1 MLSQLLRHPASTAKA
16 CDQIPRVGRW
26 RWFAVLEEAEMGGET
41 RRNRRAKVKDHGSH
55 MQHQSLHE
63 LHREV
68 STEELTL
75 SAHLR

>member
-16 CDQIPRVGRW
+16 CDKIPRAGRW
-26 RWFAVLEEAEMGGET
+26 RWLAVLEEAKMGGET
-41 RRNRRAKVKDHGSH
+41 RRNRRAKVKDHGPH

-68 STEELTL
+68 STDVLAK
-75 SAHLR
+75 S